1 MNASRRNSGNPLYLN
16 LLQGEIKSRAFAN
29 LRFRP
34 DAASVL
40 MNHTLN
46 GCQANAYPLKILAP
60 VEPLENAEQLVDV
73 PHIEADPVVAHVNH
87 GGFIGGD
94 LADLNNGGLIVAG
107 ELDGIGQQVDN
118 DMFDEGRIA
127 VQRRQFADAGIDIA
141 SLHSRLED
149 INGFVNQVPQVGGPP
164 GDIPLP
170 NRENSSR

>member
-87 GGFIGGD
+87 GRFIAGD
-94 LADLNNGGLIVAG
+94 LADLNDGGLTVDG
-107 ELDGIGQQVDN
+107 ELDRIGQQIHHN
-118 DMFDEGRIA
+118 MLEEGRVA
-127 VQRRQFADAGIDIA
+127 VQHRQFADAQIDVA
-141 SLHSRLED
+141 FLQNGLEGLD
-149 INGFVNQVPQVGGPP
+149 GFVNQGPQVGGPP
-164 GDIPLP
+164 GDIPP
-170 NRENSSR
+170 PQS